1 LGVPGA
7 GGGTSLGIGDEPV
20 PGVVVAVPGT
30 VVVVPPGP
38 VVPVGEVVVVLP
50 VLFGVVVVV
59 ETPGPGPAAQF
70 GLEIVSV
77 SSVTAPLRASA
88 RPRIVTLLVTVMLCR
103 ARMVPTKCVRV
114 PRVAELPICQNTLQ
128 EVAPL
133 TRSTRLSLAVVNVEP
148 AWKMKT
154 EFGSPLPFS
163 VSVPVSP
170 TDDAELY
177 TPGSSFFPPRSAA
190 IAFLG
195 PWPAAFM

>member
-1 LGVPGA
+1 MIVHSYYCTADNQGSDQGGREQQGERSSSHWGARLLAHLVKPKSCLGVPGA

-38 VVPVGEVVVVLP
+38 VVPVGDVVVVLP

-88 RPRIVTLLVTVMLCR
+88 RPMIVTLLVTVMLC
-103 ARMVPTKCVRV
+103 
-114 PRVAELPICQNTLQ
+114 
-128 EVAPL
+128 
-133 TRSTRLSLAVVNVEP
+133 
-148 AWKMKT
+148 
-154 EFGSPLPFS
+154 
-163 VSVPVSP
+163 
-170 TDDAELY
+170 
-177 TPGSSFFPPRSAA
+177 
-190 IAFLG
+190 
-195 PWPAAFM
+195 